1 MLMADS
7 INDISI
13 KGVEISA
20 NRANIMK
27 SLIKKYNLL
36 SKI

>member
-7 INDISI
+7 IKDILI

-20 NRANIMK
+20 NRANIMR
-27 SLIKKYNLL
+27 SLIKKYNLV
-36 SKI
+36 